1 MQSARI
7 LKLEDVKQPQDL
19 VQEIEPGEQAGD
31 LLIDEALFEEDKDD
45 LPNEQLRNKSV
56 AYLLWIKETYNL
68 LQKALDDIVQITST
82 LISAVMAA
90 CVNIANKLLNMEEEE
105 NHVLQ
110 NITRQVLFEQNSE
123 KASPFQNHETENRQ
137 KQAFKEIFG
146 LVVSIRN

>member
-1 MQSARI
+1 MRSARI

-19 VQEIEPGEQAGD
+19 VQEIEPEEQAGD

-82 LISAVMAA
+82 LISAAVMAA
-90 CVNIANKLLNMEEEE
+90 CVNIANKLYLSKI
-105 NHVLQ
+105 LR
-110 NITRQVLFEQNSE
+110 RQAHF
-123 KASPFQNHETENRQ
+123 KTMRQ
-137 KQAFKEIFG
+137 KIDKNKHLKKS
-146 LVVSIRN
+146 LVLL